1 MASIHNIC
9 CDLDRPPV
17 VNVSASTPG
26 EATSAVSV
34 GVLNAWQMRTNYIEY
49 HLRLQEHR
57 PKRGKL
63 FSEEYPEPSTPP
75 GALGPPEPSAEQ
87 SFSSFGSE
95 QDSAQAAVS
104 TSHTT
109 SVAQTVFNVVRCLK
123 CAVVCKSMSQK

>member
-1 MASIHNIC
+1 MASVHNIC
-9 CDLDRPPV
+9 CDPGRPPV

-57 PKRGKL
+57 PKQGKL

-75 GALGPPEPSAEQ
+75 GTLGPPEPSAEH

-95 QDSAQAAVS
+95 PDSSQAAVS
-104 TSHTT
+104 SSHTT

-123 CAVVCKSMSQK
+123 CAVVC

>member
-1 MASIHNIC
+1 MASVHNIC
-9 CDLDRPPV
+9 CDPDRPPV
-17 VNVSASTPG
+17 VNISASTPG

-57 PKRGKL
+57 PKQGL
-63 FSEEYPEPSTPP
+63 SEEYPEPSTPP
-75 GALGPPEPSAEQ
+75 GILGPPEPSTEH

-95 QDSAQAAVS
+95 HDSAQAAVS

-109 SVAQTVFNVVRCLK
+109 SVAQTVFNVVRCLA
-123 CAVVCKSMSQK
+123 CAVVC